1 MVQPVDAS
9 TVQSPPSFGARVIDT
24 INPLQHIPFVSYLYR
39 EITGD
44 TITPDAQFAG
54 GFLFGG
60 PIGAIGAA
68 AGMIVSGLVSEAE
81 PEAVKTAWASKS
93 ADDTPGIKFRDP
105 WKFNA

>member
-9 TVQSPPSFGARVIDT
+9 ALAPAPSFGARVIDT
-24 INPLQHIPFVSYLYR
+24 LNPLQHIPFVNFLYR

-44 TITPDAQFAG
+44 TITPEAQFAG

-60 PIGAIGAA
+60 PIGALSAA
-68 AGMIVSGLVSEAE
+68 AGMIVSGLAGEVMPDKRSAFNEE
-81 PEAVKTAWASKS
+81 TPDKTPRA
-93 ADDTPGIKFRDP
+93 KFIDP